1 MIAEAAPTH
10 VADARAL
17 DQKQLVAKYRH
28 EAAEHRRI
36 LFSRGSGL
44 DQRWRDFRQFL
55 ADMGPAPDAE
65 HMVTRTVAGSL
76 TYAPGKCAWIHRDR
90 QPALAHAAPIEPTQ
104 AATVGI
110 WANVEG
116 KQVEYATLAKRL
128 GVPFEGMVVALRS
141 GQTPDGLVQQAGVTE
156 SLVRGVPE
164 HASWLPPEGERRVA
178 FVAAYRMWHMQVRP
192 KYASAATPAFLYLY
206 SALPGMR
213 KTRDALI
220 ALDLWDPATE
230 QGRRTRA
237 GHDLWRR
244 FCEAMM
250 KVNSARTGFAI
261 YEQYS
266 LTTELDELWTRVR
279 YAEERFR
286 SGPAH

>member
-1 MIAEAAPTH
+1 MAVQTAPAY
-10 VADARAL
+10 VADARKMDL
-17 DQKQLVAKYRH
+17 RQLVAKYRH
-28 EAAEHRRI
+28 EAGEHRRI
-36 LFSRGSGL
+36 LFCRGSGL

-55 ADMGPAPDAE
+55 ADMGPAPDTD
-65 HMVTRTVAGSL
+65 HLVTRTVAGSL

-90 QPALAHAAPIEPTQ
+90 QPAATSAPAIEPTPV
-104 AATVGI
+104 ATVGI
-110 WANVEG
+110 WANVQG
-116 KQVEYATLAKRL
+116 KPVEYAALAKRL

-141 GQTPDGLVQQAGVTE
+141 GQTPDGLVQQASITE
-156 SLVRGVPE
+156 NLVRGVPGS
-164 HASWLPPEGERRVA
+164 ATWLPPEHEKREA

-192 KYASAATPAFLYLY
+192 KYATAATPAFLYLY

-213 KTRDALI
+213 KTRDALK

-230 QGRRTRA
+230 QGRRERSV
-237 GHDLWRR
+237 HDLWRR
-244 FCEAMM
+244 FCESMM
-250 KVNSARTGFAI
+250 KVDAARTGFAI

-286 SGPAH
+286 TEPA